1 MGYPYSLWL
10 LAKRKALGSCF
21 LLVLA
26 VVLHPAMA
34 QPVRGV
40 KYADFLPLGSGRSVP
55 LPEGS
60 WELTQTSNL
69 ARSGFE
75 WEVFVIR
82 NAQPDASVPIMVVRQ
97 SSRPFKWGDT
107 ACNTD
112 KGNTNQFLV
121 NTHNTLST
129 QLVNKCSRVFA
140 LDNFEKWLQSKST
153 QDSEYWKES
162 LAGLVEPGR
171 PKNQG
176 VFFAEMRVQAFNSLG
191 LEVSLFINAP
201 KGVVPSAFRD
211 NYKAGTVNTEH
222 QILGNWM
229 SIYVELI
236 EQAFLNKSPQKL
248 IALQFPAGFKLAST
262 QPAVAATDLQTLG
275 NNRPNRT
282 SGEVASTEKSDP
294 PRPAVAA
301 ATSVAPDIQTLGNNR
316 PNRTGGAVASLG
328 ATEAPAKPATASAAV
343 AMASPPTPAPAPA
356 ATEAAKMDAERKAIE
371 KDKLEL
377 AQQLEKMQQML
388 AQLQKANADA
398 AQAAQAA
405 SAAAAS
411 TPTKPAVPQVF
422 ANRKALVIGNDLYTD
437 VSKLNNAGA
446 DAEAMAKALAEVGYQ
461 VTKHLNLNEK
471 AFKVALRDFR
481 AKVQGGDEVLF
492 FYAGHGVQ
500 LANANYLLPVDI
512 KGDSEEQIK
521 DDAIQLQRFL
531 EDMQDKKTKFAL
543 AVIDACRDN
552 PFKGQGR
559 AVGGR
564 GLAPTTAAT
573 GQMVMFSA
581 GSGQQAL
588 DKLGPKDV
596 EKNGLF
602 TRIFVKEMRKP
613 GVSVDRV
620 LRNVRNQV
628 VEQAKSVGHE
638 QTPALYDQSIGEF
651 YFLN

>member
-1 MGYPYSLWL
+1 MAMKNRFSGFI
-10 LAKRKALGSCF
+10 AIF
-21 LLVLA
+21 LVAVGLVQ
-26 VVLHPAMA
+26 A
-34 QPVRGV
+34 QTLVFAQNNGV
-40 KYADFLPLGSGRSVP
+40 EDQIDLTPELTFCPSTNRHYFGDARLCPEHLTSSSTKGRP
-55 LPEGS
+55 LPS
-60 WELTQTSNL
+60 QASNDQLANFRQTT
-69 ARSGFE
+69 
-75 WEVFVIR
+75 EV
-82 NAQPDASVPIMVVRQ
+82 
-97 SSRPFKWGDT
+97 
-107 ACNTD
+107 
-112 KGNTNQFLV
+112 
-121 NTHNTLST
+121 
-129 QLVNKCSRVFA
+129 
-140 LDNFEKWLQSKST
+140 
-153 QDSEYWKES
+153 
-162 LAGLVEPGR
+162 
-171 PKNQG
+171 
-176 VFFAEMRVQAFNSLG
+176 
-191 LEVSLFINAP
+191 
-201 KGVVPSAFRD
+201 
-211 NYKAGTVNTEH
+211 
-222 QILGNWM
+222 
-229 SIYVELI
+229 
-236 EQAFLNKSPQKL
+236 
-248 IALQFPAGFKLAST
+248 
-262 QPAVAATDLQTLG
+262 
-275 NNRPNRT
+275 
-282 SGEVASTEKSDP
+282 
-294 PRPAVAA
+294 
-301 ATSVAPDIQTLGNNR
+301 
-316 PNRTGGAVASLG
+316 
-328 ATEAPAKPATASAAV
+328 
-343 AMASPPTPAPAPA
+343 
-356 ATEAAKMDAERKAIE
+356 ERKIVE
-371 KDKLEL
+371 KDKLEM

-398 AQAAQAA
+398 AKAAQAAQAA
-405 SAAAAS
+405 PLPAP
-411 TPTKPAVPQVF
+411 TPSKPSLPQVF

-446 DAEAMAKALAEVGYQ
+446 DAEAMAKALSEVGYQ
-461 VTKHLNLNEK
+461 VTKHLNVNEK
-471 AFKVALRDFR
+471 GFKVALRDFR

-559 AVGGR
+559 AIGGR

-588 DKLGPKDV
+588 DKLGPKDPD
-596 EKNGLF
+596 KNGLF

>member
-1 MGYPYSLWL
+1 
-10 LAKRKALGSCF
+10 
-21 LLVLA
+21 
-26 VVLHPAMA
+26 MA

-55 LPEGS
+55 LPEGN

-222 QILGNWM
+222 QILDNWM
-229 SIYVELI
+229 SIYVELV
-236 EQAFLNKSPQKL
+236 EQAFFNKSPQKL
-248 IALQFPAGFKLAST
+248 IALQFPAGIKVASA
-262 QPAVAATDLQTLG
+262 QPA
-275 NNRPNRT
+275 
-282 SGEVASTEKSDP
+282 TE
-294 PRPAVAA
+294 
-301 ATSVAPDIQTLGNNR
+301 IQTLGNNR
-316 PNRTGGAVASLG
+316 PNRTAGQFASIS
-328 ATEAPAKPATASAAV
+328 TEAAPARVAASSVAPYQAPVPSGTTAASATNTASA
-343 AMASPPTPAPAPA
+343 
-356 ATEAAKMDAERKAIE
+356 EAAKMDAERKAIE

-398 AQAAQAA
+398 AKAAQAAQAAQAAHAA

-446 DAEAMAKALAEVGYQ
+446 DAEAMAKALADVGYQ